1 MVRNNS
7 FFYLSGFLSLS
18 LFTFFLSLFLYMMF
32 SSTTIDTYAMK
43 KDNYIS
49 ISLEIPKVVTKTSN
63 KNVNT
68 APKEI
73 AAPEEV
79 QEVDVVDLF
88 SDVWTK
94 KIRKEKVKP
103 KDTKRILELQKKIKT
118 SKSKDIESITEKIKN
133 LDQSEVSDENNPTS
147 TANQVNEYLAKIN
160 ALVYRHFNPPQN
172 SQGNSVRAVIELSA
186 IGKVLDFRILS
197 YSSSDSLNQECDKLK
212 ERLTRVVFPLNPK
225 NESSRTTIILTSKE

>member
-1 MVRNNS
+1 
-7 FFYLSGFLSLS
+7 
-18 LFTFFLSLFLYMMF
+18 MMF

-68 APKEI
+68 AAKEV

-118 SKSKDIESITEKIKN
+118 SKSKDKESITEKIKN

-147 TANQVNEYLAKIN
+147 TANEVNEYLAKIN

-172 SQGNSVRAVIELSA
+172 SQGNSVRVVIELSA

-197 YSSSDSLNQECDKLK
+197 YSSSDSLNDECDKVK
-212 ERLTRVVFPLNPK
+212 ERLKRVVFPLNPK
-225 NESSRTTIILTSKE
+225 NKSSRTIVILTSKE

>member
-1 MVRNNS
+1 
-7 FFYLSGFLSLS
+7 
-18 LFTFFLSLFLYMMF
+18 MMF
-32 SSTTIDTYAMK
+32 SSTTIDSYAMK

-68 APKEI
+68 TPKEI
-73 AAPEEV
+73 ATPEEV

-118 SKSKDIESITEKIKN
+118 SKSKDVESITEKIKN

-212 ERLTRVVFPLNPK
+212 ERLRRVVFPLNPK
-225 NESSRTTIILTSKE
+225 NKSSRTTIILTSKE

>member
-1 MVRNNS
+1 MARNNP
-7 FFYLSGFLSLS
+7 FFYLSGFISLS
-18 LFTFFLSLFLYMMF
+18 LFTFFLFLFLYMMF
-32 SSTTIDTYAMK
+32 SSDKIDTFAMK

-49 ISLEIPKVVTKTSN
+49 ISLEIPKVVTKKSN

-68 APKEI
+68 APKEV
-73 AAPEEV
+73 AAPEKV

-118 SKSKDIESITEKIKN
+118 SKSKDVESITEKIKS

-147 TANQVNEYLAKIN
+147 TASQVNEYLAKIN
-160 ALVYRHFNPPQN
+160 AIVYQNFNPPQN

-186 IGKVLDFRILS
+186 IGKVIDFRILS
-197 YSSSDSLNQECDKLK
+197 YSSIESLNQECDKIK
-212 ERLTRVVFPLNPK
+212 ERLKRVVFPKNPQNK
-225 NESSRTTIILTSKE
+225 SSRTTVILTSKE